1 MLGYYPSYMGIGWT
15 KWGCSLGYELN
26 AVAFGTLGGGDYTY
40 INKPPNHQYYLGTDQ
55 NGRDQ
60 LSRMIFGTR
69 ATLILSLIA
78 VGAGPAVAMF
88 FDGIRAYA
96 CGKVD
101 VIQ

>member
-1 MLGYYPSYMGIGWT
+1 MGIGWT
-15 KWGCSLGYELN
+15 KWECGLECELN

-78 VGAGPAVAMF
+78 VGAGPAAGMF
-88 FDGIRAYA
+88 FGGISASAR
-96 CGKVD
+96 GKVD
-101 VIQ
+101 LI